1 MGLLLLGGLYLA
13 SVFAKTAVT
22 ASNMQ
27 SEYEED
33 MTTLERSRDDLLTG
47 KENLE
52 SDYTAQVGSGLI
64 DVDEYLSDP
73 SFDIA
78 NVSASEIGLLN
89 YDLLLDASESQ
100 RQKDVVT
107 TTQQKNLSTSATS
120 QSLLSSLETQQ
131 IAVQNVQASEAEG
144 QAMQAVATTGFRNT
158 GSAQNVVKQQQ
169 YYNKVSMNSLKGQIN
184 ITRFN
189 RYNDALS
196 AYTQAEVQKANYDA
210 AIENQTLLTKANI
223 EESER
228 QYTQGVGT
236 LDTKL
241 ETTNED
247 IEKLEDYGENE
258 LYPNMALMAVGNLFS
273 GIGGLLSL

>member
-33 MTTLERSRDDLLTG
+33 MTTLERSREDLLTG
-47 KENLE
+47 KENLK

-89 YDLLLDASESQ
+89 YDLLLNASESQ